1 MIMETLKEI
10 LITYGMFVL
19 CIFILPV
26 LSHKLLYLF
35 ARVTYSLAHRK
46 DGKITNA
53 RTKNMIVYNID
64 TKAKTLQEIQA
75 ERNEMM
81 RILGGF

>member
-46 DGKITNA
+46 GGKITNT

-75 ERNEMM
+75 ERFAMM
-81 RILGGF
+81 KILGGM